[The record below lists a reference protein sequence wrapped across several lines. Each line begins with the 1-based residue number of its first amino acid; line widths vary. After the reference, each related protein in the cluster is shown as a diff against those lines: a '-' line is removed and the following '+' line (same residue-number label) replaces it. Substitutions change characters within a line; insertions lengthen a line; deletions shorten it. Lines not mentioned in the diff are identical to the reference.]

1 MTAADRTEAVS
12 ALLSETEQA
21 HGVYETTV
29 LGGVYHKEW
38 AEWYAVYAVEHGIGA
53 LLGHPVSADQLATFL
68 AGTFVEFRDAEPKP
82 TEPWTTWTA
91 RRIAAEL

>member
-1 MTAADRTEAVS
+1 MTDAERIEAVI

-38 AEWYAVYAVEHGIGA
+38 ADWYAAYAVDHGIGE
-53 LLGHPVSADQLATFL
+53 LVGHPVTTAQLATFL
-68 AGTFVEFRDAEPKP
+68 VSTFDAFKAAEPKP
-82 TEPWTTWTA
+82 TESWAAWTA
-91 RRIAAEL
+91 RRIAADL